1 MWRTGD
7 TGKVSEYLRERGQKA
22 FLKKPSSNPTPEECV
37 EVSQKHVGFEGRQSR
52 VGVTV

>member
-7 TGKVSEYLRERGQKA
+7 TGKVSEYLRARGQKA

-37 EVSQKHVGFEGRQSR
+37 EVSQKHAGFEGRQ
-52 VGVTV
+52 VGEGVML